1 MLISVDNISKRY
13 TTGWVIKDFSL
24 QIPSKSKIAI
34 TGPNG
39 SGKSTLIQIITGYLS
54 CTKGN
59 IAYSHNG
66 NNIQRDNIY
75 QHISMSAAYAELDE
89 EFTPTEIYK
98 HYSHFKK
105 FLTSDAKEFLELADL
120 KREKNQTISSFSSGM
135 KQRLS
140 IALAC
145 CMDVPLL
152 IMDEPTSFLDG
163 QRKSWY
169 QDMLVRYAKEK
180 TVIIA
185 SNDPLDYSFCDSVIS
200 IL

>member
-1 MLISVDNISKRY
+1 MLICVDNISKRY
-13 TTGWVIKDFSL
+13 TTGWVIKDFSV

-39 SGKSTLIQIITGYLS
+39 SGKSTLIQIIAGYLS

-59 IAYSHNG
+59 IVYSHNG

-105 FLTSDAKEFLELADL
+105 FLISDAKEFLELADL

-169 QDMLVRYAKEK
+169 QDMLVHYAKEK

-185 SNDPLDYSFCDSVIS
+185 SNDPLDYSFCDSVFS

>member
-1 MLISVDNISKRY
+1 MHISVENISKRY

-24 QIPSKSKIAI
+24 QIPSKTKIAI

-39 SGKSTLIQIITGYLS
+39 SGKSTLIQMIAGYLS
-54 CTKGN
+54 CTKGG
-59 IAYSHNG
+59 ITYAYKG
-66 NNIQRDNIY
+66 KNIQRDNVY
-75 QHISMSAAYAELDE
+75 QYISMSAAYAELDE
-89 EFTPTEIYK
+89 EFTPIEIYK

-105 FLTSDAKEFLELADL
+105 FLTNDFKEFLDLADL
-120 KREKNQTISSFSSGM
+120 KRERNQSISSFSSGM

-145 CMDVPLL
+145 CMDLPLL
-152 IMDEPTSFLDG
+152 IMDEPTSFLDQ

-169 QDMLVRYAKEK
+169 QDMLSNYAKEK

-185 SNDPLDYSFCDSVIS
+185 SNDPIDYKCCDKVVS
-200 IL
+200 IT

>member
-39 SGKSTLIQIITGYLS
+39 SGKSTLIQIIAGYLS
-54 CTKGN
+54 CTKGS

-89 EFTPTEIYK
+89 EFTPTEMYK

-105 FLTSDAKEFLELADL
+105 FLTSDAKAFLELADL

-169 QDMLVRYAKEK
+169 QDILVRYAKEK